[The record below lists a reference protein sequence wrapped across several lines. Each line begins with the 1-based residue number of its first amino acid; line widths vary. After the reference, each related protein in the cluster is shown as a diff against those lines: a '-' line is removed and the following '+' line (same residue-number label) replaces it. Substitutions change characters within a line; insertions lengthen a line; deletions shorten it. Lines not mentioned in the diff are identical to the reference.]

1 MHRRHILRQR
11 MTAIPKI
18 RRVKH
23 RWSGRLPIRHTIT
36 LCTAI
41 RHCNNLFQR
50 YKQLLTNHILLWII
64 KNLQSQLFIGT
75 RTAQQLSPHGRDTSK
90 ALNGKNYIIQ
100 YDRSHVIC
108 YMLYVI
114 CYIFSI
120 NRTHWGMIF
129 ASLYFSYAYSCARC
143 ARSLASAI

>member
-100 YDRSHVIC
+100 YDRSHVSVD
-108 YMLYVI
+108 YL
-114 CYIFSI
+114 FSI
-120 NRTHWGMIF
+120 TCTHWGMIL